1 LQETAIKQ
9 FSLKIRPDLVVGI
22 VSAILGPIV
31 AVDATSAIVAGE
43 GFEDR
48 LGSQSQ
54 HLPDLAVAQSLA
66 VAKFQNSFHVQ
77 VLYLLVDSS
86 SRSSFLELAFSG
98 SGLLSFLETLIHRLD
113 VVLWSHPPL

>member
-9 FSLKIRPDLVVGI
+9 FSLKLRPDLVVGI

-48 LGSQSQ
+48 LGSQS
-54 HLPDLAVAQSLA
+54 
-66 VAKFQNSFHVQ
+66 
-77 VLYLLVDSS
+77 
-86 SRSSFLELAFSG
+86 
-98 SGLLSFLETLIHRLD
+98 
-113 VVLWSHPPL
+113 